1 MYDMAESN
9 AKKNVID
16 MLENL
21 GNDIKRVQNA
31 LRDNEEKP
39 KLEVNE
45 TSNTPPTLP
54 RTMGQVLN
62 FCFAWTQVL
71 LPKAVVLIS

>member
-1 MYDMAESN
+1 MAENN

-21 GNDIKRVQNA
+21 SNDIKRVQNA
-31 LRDNEEKP
+31 LRDNEEEP

-45 TSNTPPTLP
+45 TSNTAPTLQ
-54 RTMGQVLN
+54 RTIG
-62 FCFAWTQVL
+62 
-71 LPKAVVLIS
+71 

>member
-1 MYDMAESN
+1 MYDMAENN

-21 GNDIKRVQNA
+21 SNDIKRVQNA
-31 LRDNEEKP
+31 LRDNEEEP

-45 TSNTPPTLP
+45 TSNTTPTLQ
-54 RTMGQVLN
+54 RIMRKVLN
-62 FCFAWTQVL
+62 FCFAWT
-71 LPKAVVLIS
+71 

>member
-1 MYDMAESN
+1 MYGMVENN

-16 MLENL
+16 VLENL
-21 GNDIKRVQNA
+21 SNDIKRVQNA

-45 TSNTPPTLP
+45 ISNTPPTLQ
-54 RTMGQVLN
+54 RTMG
-62 FCFAWTQVL
+62 
-71 LPKAVVLIS
+71 

>member
-1 MYDMAESN
+1 MAENN

-21 GNDIKRVQNA
+21 SSHIKRVQNA
-31 LRDNEEKP
+31 LRDNEEEP

-45 TSNTPPTLP
+45 TSNTAPTMQ
-54 RTMGQVLN
+54 RTMGYLI
-62 FCFAWTQVL
+62 FFAWT
-71 LPKAVVLIS
+71 

>member
-1 MYDMAESN
+1 MAENN

-21 GNDIKRVQNA
+21 SNNIKRVQNA
-31 LRDNEEKP
+31 LRDNEEEP

-45 TSNTPPTLP
+45 TSNTPPTLQ
-54 RTMGQVLN
+54 RTMG
-62 FCFAWTQVL
+62 
-71 LPKAVVLIS
+71 

>member
-1 MYDMAESN
+1 MAENN

-21 GNDIKRVQNA
+21 SNDIKRVQNA
-31 LRDNEEKP
+31 LRDNEEEP

-45 TSNTPPTLP
+45 LQTRHPLC
-54 RTMGQVLN
+54 REQFGKYLIFVLHGHRY
-62 FCFAWTQVL
+62 CFQKQL
-71 LPKAVVLIS
+71 Y

>member
-45 TSNTPPTLP
+45 TSNKPPTLT

-62 FCFAWTQVL
+62 FCFAWT
-71 LPKAVVLIS
+71 